1 MTREHRF
8 GSAIIR
14 LTVNEFHLA
23 HVLATRRRMEREGLL
38 KRPEQRR
45 AA

>member
-38 KRPEQRR
+38 FPRPARR
-45 AA
+45 L